1 MPYNLRSRKNRR
13 FKADPPNEPD
23 DSSDSEYMI
32 FDTDDEDTK
41 KVQGKTDNIDK
52 KETEVKYKRRFRNK
66 NKRKNQ
72 KKLQNKGDENK
83 SQNKNKGDQ
92 KKPQNKNK
100 GDKKKH
106 QNKMRQDNDDNDD
119 DEESKKTSPFEKVL
133 QKLINQ
139 HLPEN
144 EGGAKKGTN
153 KVISKNKE
161 NTIMTMQFFVDED
174 EEDSD
179 YDPDDED
186 EDDDDEDEDEEDGG
200 FIVGDLSSMFGR
212 KKNPYDIRLS
222 PSKMTPELLTYLQK
236 MPSLLGSTYKSGDD
250 VRGFRNL
257 KKQDQIN
264 IVESLKKIIN
274 TDKDEEHPYFKI
286 LRLPLDPDSKRAA
299 MEKQKQIIDS
309 ENSPMGD
316 VNVKLQNWVRGFL
329 KIPFG
334 EYSIIPKRAK
344 KNPAKYLKR
353 ASEIL
358 DKEVYGL
365 DDAKDHI
372 LRYVAQTITNPSAAG
387 NCLAMLGP
395 PGTGKTSL
403 IKDALGKILNRPVHM
418 IALGGNTDSSFLE
431 GHSYTYEGSLWG
443 QIADIL
449 MRSKCMN
456 PVIIFDELDKVSK
469 TQKGDEIIGILTHM
483 TDSTQNKGFQD
494 KYFAGIN
501 IDLSRVLFVFTMN
514 DRNAVNPILL
524 DRLRVIHTKGYS
536 KKEKKIIGEKYLLPR
551 VIQEYHIKELP
562 LTDGAWNYII
572 SERDEPGVRN
582 IKRDLETI
590 VSRLNI
596 HRLLKG
602 EDVIK
607 GVPTGLK
614 WKEGETLGEDDAKTL
629 LGSREDLKS
638 KPPMGMYC

>member
-32 FDTDDEDTK
+32 FDTDDEDTTK
-41 KVQGKTDNIDK
+41 KVHGKPEKNDK
-52 KETEVKYKRRFRNK
+52 EVK
-66 NKRKNQ
+66 NKREYIVQ
-72 KKLQNKGDENK
+72 GNKVNK
-83 SQNKNKGDQ
+83 SS
-92 KKPQNKNK
+92 KKKKSEEKTKEKVKEKIKEKVKEKTKEND
-100 GDKKKH
+100 GDK
-106 QNKMRQDNDDNDD
+106 DDTR
-119 DEESKKTSPFEKVL
+119 KISPFEKVL
-133 QKLINQ
+133 QKLINE
-139 HLPEN
+139 HLPSS
-144 EGGAKKGTN
+144 EGGNGIKHKYSKKGKN
-153 KVISKNKE
+153 VSKDSGQG
-161 NTIMTMQFFVDED
+161 NTIMTMQFVVDDED
-174 EEDSD
+174 DSE
-179 YDPDDED
+179 YDPDDDED
-186 EDDDDEDEDEEDGG
+186 YDDDDDDEEEDEG
-200 FIVGDLSSMFGR
+200 FIVGGLGSMFGR
-212 KKNPYDIRLS
+212 KKNPYDIRL
-222 PSKMTPELLTYLQK
+222 PASKMTPELLTYLQK
-236 MPSLLGSTYKSGDD
+236 MPSLLGSSHKSGDD
-250 VRGFRNL
+250 VRGFRKL
-257 KKQDQIN
+257 KKKDQKTI
-264 IVESLKKIIN
+264 IESLKKIVS
-274 TDKDEEHPYFKI
+274 TDKDDEHPYFKI
-286 LRLPLDPDSKRAA
+286 LRLPLDPESKRAA
-299 MEKQKQIIDS
+299 MEKQKQVIDS
-309 ENSPMGD
+309 ENSPVGE

-334 EYSIIPKRAK
+334 EYATIPKRAK
-344 KNPAKYLKR
+344 KSPAKYLKR
-353 ASEIL
+353 ASDIL

-501 IDLSRVLFVFTMN
+501 IDLSKVLFVFTMN
-514 DRNAVNPILL
+514 DRSAVNSVLL
-524 DRLRVIHTKGYS
+524 DRLRLIHTKGYS
-536 KKEKKIIGEKYLLPR
+536 KKEKRIIGEKYLLPR
-551 VIQEYHIKELP
+551 MLKEYQFKELSI
-562 LTDGAWNYII
+562 TDEAWNFIL
-572 SERDEPGVRN
+572 SERDESGVRN
-582 IKRDLETI
+582 VKRDLETI

-607 GVPTGLK
+607 GVPSGLK
-614 WKEGETLGEDDAKTL
+614 WKEGETLGEDDAKIL
-629 LGSREDLKS
+629 LGNREEGKS
-638 KPPMGMYC
+638 KPPPGMFC

>member
-23 DSSDSEYMI
+23 DSSDSDYML

-41 KVQGKTDNIDK
+41 KSDISENK
-52 KETEVKYKRRFRNK
+52 KSPEPVNKRQKRRRRRRP
-66 NKRKNQ
+66 RKNHEKGKDQGIQRTQ
-72 KKLQNKGDENK
+72 KGNGVQKGQRRQK
-83 SQNKNKGDQ
+83 SQ
-92 KKPQNKNK
+92 
-100 GDKKKH
+100 
-106 QNKMRQDNDDNDD
+106 R
-119 DEESKKTSPFEKVL
+119 EEEEDGVKTSPFEKVL
-133 QKLINQ
+133 QKLISE
-139 HLPEN
+139 HLPEGN
-144 EGGAKKGTN
+144 GKEMG
-153 KVISKNKE
+153 KNKGRE
-161 NTIMTMQFFVDED
+161 NTQGNTIMTMQFVVDDED
-174 EEDSD
+174 DSD
-179 YDPDDED
+179 YDPDEDID
-186 EDDDDEDEDEEDGG
+186 EDDSDDEDEGG
-200 FIVGDLSSMFGR
+200 FIVGGIGSMFG
-212 KKNPYDIRLS
+212 KKRNPYDIRL
-222 PSKMTPELLTYLQK
+222 PASKMTPELLTYLQK
-236 MPSLLGSTYKSGDD
+236 MPSLLGSSHKSGDD

-257 KKQDQIN
+257 KKKDQQN
-264 IVESLKKIIN
+264 IVESLKSIVN
-274 TDKDEEHPYFKI
+274 TEKDEEHPYFKI
-286 LRLPLDPDSKRAA
+286 LRLPLDPESKRAA
-299 MEKQKQIIDS
+299 MEKQKQVIDS
-309 ENSPMGD
+309 ESSPMGE

-334 EYSIIPKRAK
+334 EYASIPKKAK
-344 KNPAKYLKR
+344 KDPAKYLKR
-353 ASEIL
+353 ASDIL

-514 DRNAVNPILL
+514 DRSAVNSVLL
-524 DRLRVIHTKGYS
+524 DRLRLIHTKGYS
-536 KKEKKIIGEKYLLPR
+536 KKEKRIIGEQYLLPR
-551 VIQEYHIKELP
+551 ILKEYRVKELP
-562 LTDGAWNYII
+562 ITDEAWNYIL
-572 SERDEPGVRN
+572 SERDEAGVRN
-582 IKRDLETI
+582 VKRDLETI

-607 GVPTGLK
+607 GVPSGLK
-614 WKEGETLGEDDAKTL
+614 WKEGDRLVEDDVKIL
-629 LGSREDLKS
+629 LGNRENGKD
-638 KPPMGMYC
+638 KPPMGMYS

>member
-41 KVQGKTDNIDK
+41 KVTDHTDK
-52 KETEVKYKRRFRNK
+52 PEVK
-66 NKRKNQ
+66 NKRRPRKTHNKNQ
-72 KKLQNKGDENK
+72 KKNPKKNQNKGGQGGKED
-83 SQNKNKGDQ
+83 
-92 KKPQNKNK
+92 
-100 GDKKKH
+100 DK
-106 QNKMRQDNDDNDD
+106 
-119 DEESKKTSPFEKVL
+119 EEFNKTSPFEKVL
-133 QKLINQ
+133 QKLIHQ
-139 HLPEN
+139 HLPEG
-144 EGGAKKGTN
+144 EGGGKKSTN
-153 KVISKNKE
+153 KIKSKNKE
-161 NTIMTMQFFVDED
+161 NTQGNTIMTMQFFVDGD
-174 EEDSD
+174 EDSD
-179 YDPDDED
+179 YDPDDDEDTRDDYEDEEED
-186 EDDDDEDEDEEDGG
+186 EDDDGG

-212 KKNPYDIRLS
+212 KKNPYDIRL
-222 PSKMTPELLTYLQK
+222 PPNKMTPELLTYLQK
-236 MPSLLGSTYKSGDD
+236 MPSLLGSSHKSGDD

-257 KKQDQIN
+257 KKQDQKHI
-264 IVESLKKIIN
+264 IESLKKIIN

-309 ENSPMGD
+309 QNSPVGE
-316 VNVKLQNWVRGFL
+316 VNVKLQNWIRGFL

-372 LRYVAQTITNPSAAG
+372 LRYVAQTITNPNAAG

-443 QIADIL
+443 QIADIM

-514 DRNAVNPILL
+514 DRNSVNPILL
-524 DRLRVIHTKGYS
+524 DRLRLIHTKGYS
-536 KKEKKIIGEKYLLPR
+536 KKEKRIIGEKYLLPR
-551 VIQEYHIKELP
+551 VITEYHIKELP
-562 LTDGAWNYII
+562 LTDGAWNFIL

-582 IKRDLETI
+582 VKRDLETI

-602 EDVIK
+602 ENVIK
-607 GVPTGLK
+607 GVPPGLK
-614 WKEGETLGEDDAKTL
+614 WKEGDTLGEDDARTL
-629 LGSREDLKS
+629 LGNRDDFRS

>member
-13 FKADPPNEPD
+13 FKPDPPNEPD
-23 DSSDSEYMI
+23 DPSDSEYMI

-41 KVQGKTDNIDK
+41 KIKSKSDKSIQLDTKDIKNKGENKKDK
-52 KETEVKYKRRFRNK
+52 KEPELK
-66 NKRKNQ
+66 NKRQ
-72 KKLQNKGDENK
+72 KKKTQNKSKQEQGGT
-83 SQNKNKGDQ
+83 Q
-92 KKPQNKNK
+92 
-100 GDKKKH
+100 
-106 QNKMRQDNDDNDD
+106 
-119 DEESKKTSPFEKVL
+119 ESKKTSPFEKVL
-133 QKLINQ
+133 QKLITQ

-144 EGGAKKGTN
+144 EGGRKRNSSKTN
-153 KVISKNKE
+153 TKSKEITQGNK
-161 NTIMTMQFFVDED
+161 IMTMQFIVDD
-174 EEDSD
+174 DNEDSD
-179 YDPDDED
+179 YDPNDDESVYDED
-186 EDDDDEDEDEEDGG
+186 EYEDEG
-200 FIVGDLSSMFGR
+200 FIVGDLGSMFGR
-212 KKNPYDIRLS
+212 KKNPYDIRLP

-236 MPSLLGSTYKSGDD
+236 MPSLLGSSHKSGDD

-257 KKQDQIN
+257 KRKDQKK
-264 IVESLKKIIN
+264 IVKSLKKIVN
-274 TDKDEEHPYFKI
+274 VDNDDEHPYFKI
-286 LRLPLDPDSKRAA
+286 LRLPLDADSKRAA
-299 MEKQKQIIDS
+299 MEKQKQVIDS
-309 ENSPMGD
+309 ENSPMGE

-334 EYSIIPKRAK
+334 EYSTIAKRAK
-344 KNPAKYLKR
+344 KDPSKYLKQ
-353 ASEIL
+353 ASQIL

-372 LRYVAQTITNPSAAG
+372 LRYVAQTITNPNAAG
-387 NCLAMLGP
+387 NCLAMVGP

-469 TQKGDEIIGILTHM
+469 TQKGDEIIGILTHI

-501 IDLSRVLFVFTMN
+501 IDLSKVLFVFTMN
-514 DRNAVNPILL
+514 DRSVVNSVLL
-524 DRLRVIHTKGYS
+524 DRLRLIHTKGYS
-536 KKEKKIIGEKYLLPR
+536 KKEKRIIGEKYLLPR
-551 VIQEYHIKELP
+551 ILKEYHFKELSI
-562 LTDGAWNYII
+562 TDEAWNFILN
-572 SERDEPGVRN
+572 ERDEPGVRN
-582 IKRDLETI
+582 VKRDLETI
-590 VSRLNI
+590 ISRLNI

-607 GVPTGLK
+607 GIPTGLT
-614 WKEGETLGEDDAKTL
+614 WKQGETLGEDDTRVL
-629 LGSREDLKS
+629 LGNRDEGKS
-638 KPPMGMYC
+638 KPPAGMYC